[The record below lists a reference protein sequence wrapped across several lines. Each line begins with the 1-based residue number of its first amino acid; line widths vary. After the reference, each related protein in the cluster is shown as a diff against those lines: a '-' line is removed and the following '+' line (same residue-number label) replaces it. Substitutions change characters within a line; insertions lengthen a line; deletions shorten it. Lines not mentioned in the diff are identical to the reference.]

1 MMHITRLITM
11 AENPRMIM
19 RSFRKGNDTTIPA
32 GPVGAFVVSS
42 IEKMTNN
49 KKQILQMKVNLEKK
63 ESHFILNSVL

>member
-1 MMHITRLITM
+1 M

-19 RSFRKGNDTTIPA
+19 RSLRKGNDTTVPA
-32 GPVGAFVVSS
+32 GPVGAFVVS
-42 IEKMTNN
+42 IFEKITNN